1 MSKQALYLH
10 KIDEYTVMPVKGRF
24 LSQAEIAEWGRLQ
37 EEIEQLE
44 RMHVGAKLDQNDG
57 PHLKLMM
64 LRKHRDALGLIVPGD
79 YGIDERPAAL
89 LADALDWYVHESQ
102 EAVLERNDL
111 EIAAAGK
118 CYDPAILMA
127 EVNPG
132 DSEHYAALDVV
143 NALQKPVLTSLDGL
157 KDIIGALAS
166 FAADEIN
173 RIDDETYADTFEP
186 LLSTLRAIAERLGDN
201 AHCLLTTDG
210 DLVNEG
216 D

>member
-1 MSKQALYLH
+1 MSEQALYLH
-10 KIDEYTVMPVKGRF
+10 KIDEYTVMSVKGRF

-132 DSEHYAALDVV
+132 DSEHYAALNVV
-143 NALQKPVLTSLDGL
+143 YALQKPVL
-157 KDIIGALAS
+157 IHP
-166 FAADEIN
+166 DEI
-173 RIDDETYADTFEP
+173 DEILKY
-186 LLSTLRAIAERLGDN
+186 LSELALNAHDYGVPYETACKARNLVSAIAGETVDN
-201 AHCLLTTDG
+201 PHCFLTIDG
-210 DLVNEG
+210 DLVK
-216 D
+216 